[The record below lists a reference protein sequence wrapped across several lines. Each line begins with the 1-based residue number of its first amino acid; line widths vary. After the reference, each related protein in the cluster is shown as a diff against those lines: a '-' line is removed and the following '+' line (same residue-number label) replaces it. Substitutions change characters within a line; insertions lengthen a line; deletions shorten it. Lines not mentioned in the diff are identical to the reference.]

1 MLSHLHT
8 RRAYLYCSLSCISDY
23 VLPFLIH
30 TLQHTATRCNT
41 LQHTAI
47 HCNTLYRSLTCMHD
61 DIAFSLPYTTH
72 VPISLSL
79 AYTAIWLFLFHTP
92 LYLFHTPLYLFHT
105 PLYRPLARIHHYIIL
120 SLFHIPRVY
129 TSETATQCNF
139 RLVYKS
145 GKATE
150 SARVRARA
158 QVWV

>member
-23 VLPFLIH
+23 ILPFLIH

-92 LYLFHTPLYLFHT
+92 LY
-105 PLYRPLARIHHYIIL
+105 RPLARIHHYIIL

-129 TSETATQCNF
+129 ASETATQCNF

-150 SARVRARA
+150 SASVRVRA